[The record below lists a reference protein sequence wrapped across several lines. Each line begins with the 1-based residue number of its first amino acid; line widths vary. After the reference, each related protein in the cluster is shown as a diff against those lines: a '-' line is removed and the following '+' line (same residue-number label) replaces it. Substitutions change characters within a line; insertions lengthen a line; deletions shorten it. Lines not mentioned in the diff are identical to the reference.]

1 MSSAPCN
8 HPSRPE
14 LIAWEIADEQVDM
27 HATTRADESEI
38 IEAIAGFG
46 HGQQV
51 VLTGADVLES
61 ESLRSTII
69 EADQVGLAC
78 ALAPSDPRTF
88 DRTTLR
94 ALVAAGLDAIVL
106 TLDGPDRSSHD
117 AIHGGQGRFDATI
130 RLARWATELGLPIW
144 IRTNVDQ
151 LTESRIEHIAARVLA
166 LGAVRWSLSFTVPS
180 EEGIGHE
187 SIRPQDA
194 EELLGWFAGLD
205 TSTTLDVSIVQA
217 PMYQRIVSST
227 TSTGNSIDPAASLVG
242 GDNLLYIGSDGSIS
256 PSGSLDITLGRIPRD
271 DLYELY
277 QSNPLLQSI
286 RDRSNRRGK
295 CGVCEY
301 SEICGGSRTRAYVHF
316 NDPLEQD
323 PLCPFIPA
331 MIRGEPR
338 DGRG

>member
-8 HPSRPE
+8 PPSRPE

-51 VLTGADVLES
+51 VLTGADVLDS

-69 EADQVGLAC
+69 EADQAGLKC
-78 ALAPSDPRTF
+78 ALSPSDPRTF

-166 LGAVRWSLSFTVPS
+166 LGAVRWSLSFVVSGDDGLAVPELVPNEAERLLRWIADIDTTS
-180 EEGIGHE
+180 ELEI
-187 SIRPQDA
+187 I
-194 EELLGWFAGLD
+194 
-205 TSTTLDVSIVQA
+205 IIQA
-217 PMYQRIVSST
+217 PMYQRILLDEH
-227 TSTGNSIDPAASLVG
+227 GGDIAGRSLVAG
-242 GDNLLYIGSDGSIS
+242 QNMLYIDHEGTIAPAGSMPIE
-256 PSGSLDITLGRIPRD
+256 LGQIPED
-271 DLYELY
+271 DPVRVYTTD
-277 QSNPLLQSI
+277 PLVQGL
-286 RDRSNRRGK
+286 RDRSNRQGK
-295 CGVCEY
+295 CGICEF
-301 SEICGGSRTRAYVHF
+301 SQVCGGSRARAFAHLG
-316 NDPLEQD
+316 DPLEQD
-323 PLCPFIPA
+323 PLCPYVPTLLVD
-331 MIRGEPR
+331 RY
-338 DGRG
+338 